1 MTTAE
6 IIAIGTELL
15 LGDSQDTNTP
25 YIARLLRDQGI
36 NLYRTTMVGD
46 NEGRISEVIRE
57 SLSRVEIVFLTGGLG
72 PTVDDPT
79 RAAVARA
86 TGVPLEFQPELWNDI
101 QTRFSMMKR
110 PITDN
115 NRIQAYIPAG
125 AIPVNNPVGTAP
137 AFIVELGEKVI
148 VSLPGVPGEMEI
160 ILRESVINY
169 IRKKY
174 NLTGIIKARVI
185 HTSGIGESMVDNL
198 ISDLEKQDN
207 PTVGLL
213 AHPGQVDIRI
223 TAQAKNLQEAEK
235 MIELVGQ
242 TIYDRLRE
250 NIFGEDADTLD
261 DIVSKY
267 VLTKV
272 YILTILDSLQNLSSD
287 EQFSK
292 SSFPW
297 AKSYFSSEC
306 LTKSDFL
313 NDFSHFSSVHTSP
326 ILGIW
331 GVTSEKKYE
340 LEMILQLERKKID
353 LSRVFAGPPGSTRL
367 WIKNTILDFL
377 RRNLG

>member
-25 YIARLLRDQGI
+25 FIARLLRDQGI

-57 SLSRVEIVFLTGGLG
+57 SLTRVEIVILTGGLG

-86 TGVPLEFQPELWNDI
+86 AGVPLEFQQDLWNDI
-101 QTRFSMMKR
+101 QSRFAMMKR

-115 NRIQAYIPAG
+115 NRIQAFIPVG
-125 AIPVNNPVGTAP
+125 AISINNPVGTAP
-137 AFIVELGEKVI
+137 AFIVEFGNKVI
-148 VSLPGVPGEMEI
+148 VALPGVPGEMEI

-174 NLTGIIKARVI
+174 SLTGIIKAKVI

-198 ISDLEKQDN
+198 ISDLETQDN

-223 TAQAKNLQEAEK
+223 TAQAKNLEDADS
-235 MIELVGQ
+235 MIEIVGR
-242 TIYDRLRE
+242 TVYERLRE

-267 VLTKV
+267 LLTKGHNM
-272 YILTILDSLQNLSSD
+272 TIFDSLQNLPSD
-287 EQFSK
+287 EQFSN
-292 SSFPW
+292 SFFPW
-297 AKSYFSSEC
+297 AKSIISRKC
-306 LTKSDFL
+306 LSKSDFL
-313 NDFSHFSSVHTSP
+313 DDFSHFSPEHTPP

-331 GVTSEKKYE
+331 GVSSERKYE
-340 LEMILQLERKKID
+340 LELILQLERNNID
-353 LSRVFAGPPGSTRL
+353 LSRVFTGPPGSTWL

>member
-15 LGDSQDTNTP
+15 LGDSQDTNTS

-36 NLYRTTMVGD
+36 NLFRTTMVGD
-46 NEGRISEVIRE
+46 NEERISEVIRE
-57 SLSRVEIVFLTGGLG
+57 SLSRVEIVIMTGGLG
-72 PTVDDPT
+72 PTVDDAT
-79 RAAVARA
+79 RSAVATA
-86 TGVPLEFQPELWNDI
+86 ISVPLEFQQNLWNDI
-101 QTRFSMMKR
+101 QNRFAMIKR

-125 AIPVNNPVGTAP
+125 AIVVNNPVGTAP

-148 VSLPGVPGEMEI
+148 VCLPGVPGEMEI
-160 ILRESVINY
+160 LLRETVINY
-169 IRKKY
+169 IRNKY
-174 NLTGIIKARVI
+174 NLTGIIKARVL
-185 HTSGIGESMVDNL
+185 HTSGIGESIVDNL
-198 ISDLEKQDN
+198 LSDLEKQDN

-223 TAQAKNLQEAEK
+223 TAQAKSFRDAEK
-235 MIELVGQ
+235 MIEPVSR
-242 TIYDRLRE
+242 TVYDRLGE
-250 NIFGEDADTLD
+250 NIFGEDAETLD

-267 VLTKV
+267 LLEKGHHLTV
-272 YILTILDSLQNLSSD
+272 FDSLHKLPSN

-297 AKSYFSSEC
+297 AKSYFSGES
-306 LTKSDFL
+306 LSKLDFL
-313 NDFSHFSSVHTSP
+313 NDFSHFSLENTSP

-331 GVTSEKKYE
+331 GVASEKKYE
-340 LEMILQLERKKID
+340 LELILQLENKNID
-353 LSRVFAGPPGSTRL
+353 LSRVFAGPPGSTPL

>member
-46 NEGRISEVIRE
+46 NEGRISDVIRE
-57 SLSRVEIVFLTGGLG
+57 SLSRVEIVILTGGLG

-79 RAAVARA
+79 RAAVAKA
-86 TGVPLEFQPELWNDI
+86 AGVPLEFQQELWNDI
-101 QTRFSMMKR
+101 QTRFAMMKR

-125 AIPVNNPVGTAP
+125 AIAVNNPVGTAP

-160 ILRESVINY
+160 ILQESIINY
-169 IRKKY
+169 IRNKY

-223 TAQAKNLQEAEK
+223 TAQAKSIQDAEK
-235 MIELVGQ
+235 MIELVRQ
-242 TIYDRLRE
+242 MIYDRLRE
-250 NIFGEDADTLD
+250 NIFGEDADTLE
-261 DIVSKY
+261 DIVSKN
-267 VLTKV
+267 LL
-272 YILTILDSLQNLSSD
+272 INGHNLTIFDSLQNLPSN

-292 SSFPW
+292 SSLPW
-297 AKSYFSSEC
+297 AISFFSSEC
-306 LTKSDFL
+306 LTKSDFI
-313 NDFSHFSSVHTSP
+313 NDFSQFSSVHTSP

-331 GVTSEKKYE
+331 GDASAKKYDLE
-340 LEMILQLERKKID
+340 LILLLEGKTID

-367 WIKNTILDFL
+367 WIRNTILDFL